1 MTHLY
6 THLNLS
12 LAGASQA
19 QVGSHI
25 TPEQKK
31 HAMSISKH
39 CPLPHPHPSIAVQ
52 APLPAP
58 QSVGIS
64 MASICLFC
72 SSVLIGGG
80 LHSPHL
86 SVTLC
91 RLFLLSINLVNGC
104 ASLGNSSGIL
114 QNIKQSVQTS
124 AKLGNY
130 CGFSELRAKSLTG
143 LEVLREHCAR
153 KIYLGKG

>member
-1 MTHLY
+1 M
-6 THLNLS
+6 
-12 LAGASQA
+12 
-19 QVGSHI
+19 
-25 TPEQKK
+25 P
-31 HAMSISKH
+31 MSTSKH
-39 CPLPHPHPSIAVQ
+39 CPPSPHLLPRIAVQ
-52 APLPAP
+52 VPLPAP
-58 QSVGIS
+58 SFFWDQHGIY
-64 MASICLFC
+64 LFR
-72 SSVLIGGG
+72 SFMLTGGS

-91 RLFLLSINLVNGC
+91 RSFLLSINLVNGC

-130 CGFSELRAKSLTG
+130 CGFNELRAKSLTG
-143 LEVLREHCAR
+143 LEVLRECCAQ